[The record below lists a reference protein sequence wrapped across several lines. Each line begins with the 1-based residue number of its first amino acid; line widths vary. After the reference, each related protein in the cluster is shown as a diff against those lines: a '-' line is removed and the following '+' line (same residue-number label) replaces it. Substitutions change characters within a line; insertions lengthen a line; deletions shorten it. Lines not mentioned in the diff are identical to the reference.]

1 MDKSMSKI
9 TKDMTISQ
17 VLEVSRAT
25 APVFFS
31 MGMHCLG
38 CPMSAGET
46 VEEACAAHGVD
57 VQEIVKK
64 LNEAVED

>member
-1 MDKSMSKI
+1 MSKI

-17 VLEVSRAT
+17 VLEISRAT

-38 CPMSAGET
+38 CPMSA
-46 VEEACAAHGVD
+46 CAAHGVD
-57 VQEIVKK
+57 VEEIVTK
-64 LNEAVED
+64 LNEAVEA

>member
-1 MDKSMSKI
+1 MNKI

-57 VQEIVKK
+57 VTEIVKK
-64 LNEAVED
+64 LNEAVEE

>member
-1 MDKSMSKI
+1 MI

-25 APVFFS
+25 APVFFA

-46 VEEACAAHGVD
+46 VEEACGAHGVD
-57 VQEIVKK
+57 VDEIVKK
-64 LNEAVED
+64 LNEAIQA

>member
-1 MDKSMSKI
+1 MSKI

-38 CPMSAGET
+38 CPHSAGET
-46 VEEACAAHGVD
+46 VEQACAAHGVNVD
-57 VQEIVKK
+57 EIITK
-64 LNEAVED
+64 LNEAVEG

>member
-1 MDKSMSKI
+1 MSTI
-9 TKDMTISQ
+9 TKDMTIAQ

-46 VEEACAAHGVD
+46 VAEACSVHGVD
-57 VQEIVKK
+57 VEEIIKK
-64 LNEAVED
+64 LNESIA